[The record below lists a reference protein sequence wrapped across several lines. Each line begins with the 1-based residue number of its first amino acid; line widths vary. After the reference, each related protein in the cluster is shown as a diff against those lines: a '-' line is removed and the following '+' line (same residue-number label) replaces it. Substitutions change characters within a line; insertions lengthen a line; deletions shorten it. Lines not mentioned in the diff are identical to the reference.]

1 MLVAVVVLWAVLTLG
16 VRASLWRRVGGAPAS
31 AAALV
36 TVACLLSAISSAQYK
51 APVGV
56 AALRYCINMQN
67 PVDQSAV
74 DMEAQKTVRASAKR
88 AVTKQI
94 NAIRQ
99 KFAENETDS
108 IPAMVEHLKQ
118 KFKSFSVAHE
128 TYVDLVSEENLDECD
143 KYFYQVQG
151 NYISVLKE
159 VNASKVGTSQ
169 GNGGDETC
177 YGANG
182 SLLSCGSDDSHEQM
196 IALTNLPK
204 VELQTFDGNPARYH
218 SFTKSFDANVDKVCR
233 DPDLKL
239 TRLLQYVTGTAL
251 EAIRSCQLIGGLKGY
266 DRARGILKSRFS
278 SSHLVTEKIVKDL
291 RSGKSV
297 RSPLDIQQLADDV
310 VNASLILEQLGKI
323 HEVNAQSVVI
333 EIVHRLPG
341 YAQLKW
347 KKFALNYKDDKD
359 AYPEFADLVTFIA
372 KLSRETADPV
382 YGDFFPKRDKPK
394 PQRQWS
400 SGSGFT
406 KPVNTTQTNTNGRKS
421 HAKSESPCVMC
432 NQPHRL
438 WNCSQFRAL
447 SLKDRLH
454 VVDSNKL
461 CHNCLRGS
469 HAAEQCGKKSVCSVV
484 GCGQKHTM
492 WIHDGDHSGVNQ
504 ASNQPVQNT
513 VVGATASN
521 TETSHFVCSHKDTFM
536 PVVEVTVT
544 NGQKSCKCYA
554 LLDTG
559 SGQSFCSRNLA
570 VKLGLKGH
578 KGELNV
584 STISSTAVMESG
596 LVSFSVSSDVGEILQ
611 MNNVF
616 IGDKIPTMNAAVNI
630 NEFPY
635 LSDIQLCSAYD
646 VRNVVVD
653 LLIAQDNVV
662 NHLQC

>member
-118 KFKSFSVAHE
+118 KFKSFLVAHE

-266 DRARGILKSRFS
+266 DRAYPNGPEAGREAGWGSEFVPLKKREVGSFILLHKISRTACCFGIRTFLKQYNCYESATNWYTDHQYLAQYS
-278 SSHLVTEKIVKDL
+278 EIINNLQEIPL
-291 RSGKSV
+291 ILCNYAV
-297 RSPLDIQQLADDV
+297 RSC
-310 VNASLILEQLGKI
+310 GT
-323 HEVNAQSVVI
+323 
-333 EIVHRLPG
+333 
-341 YAQLKW
+341 W
-347 KKFALNYKDDKD
+347 
-359 AYPEFADLVTFIA
+359 
-372 KLSRETADPV
+372 
-382 YGDFFPKRDKPK
+382 
-394 PQRQWS
+394 
-400 SGSGFT
+400 
-406 KPVNTTQTNTNGRKS
+406 RKG
-421 HAKSESPCVMC
+421 P
-432 NQPHRL
+432 
-438 WNCSQFRAL
+438 
-447 SLKDRLH
+447 
-454 VVDSNKL
+454 
-461 CHNCLRGS
+461 
-469 HAAEQCGKKSVCSVV
+469 
-484 GCGQKHTM
+484 
-492 WIHDGDHSGVNQ
+492 
-504 ASNQPVQNT
+504 
-513 VVGATASN
+513 
-521 TETSHFVCSHKDTFM
+521 
-536 PVVEVTVT
+536 
-544 NGQKSCKCYA
+544 
-554 LLDTG
+554 
-559 SGQSFCSRNLA
+559 GQSLDWRP
-570 VKLGLKGH
+570 V
-578 KGELNV
+578 
-584 STISSTAVMESG
+584 
-596 LVSFSVSSDVGEILQ
+596 
-611 MNNVF
+611 
-616 IGDKIPTMNAAVNI
+616 P
-630 NEFPY
+630 
-635 LSDIQLCSAYD
+635 LS
-646 VRNVVVD
+646 
-653 LLIAQDNVV
+653 
-662 NHLQC
+662 